1 MLIFTLVQNDPN
13 GVLQNGSVLTVDYL
27 VGVMNSILSVDVE
40 SISNVLYKA
49 LSEKEEKSQILQLRK
64 VLEASK
70 KMKKEKGV
78 PMHLCS

>member
-1 MLIFTLVQNDPN
+1 M
-13 GVLQNGSVLTVDYL
+13 LQNGSVLTVDYL
-27 VGVMNSILSVDVE
+27 VGEMNSILSVDVE

>member
-1 MLIFTLVQNDPN
+1 
-13 GVLQNGSVLTVDYL
+13 
-27 VGVMNSILSVDVE
+27 MNSILSVDVE